1 MTNLRLSELKQNQSA
16 TVKEIQEAGQAKR
29 RIMEMG
35 MVRGSRIRV
44 ICRAP
49 LGDPIEVEV
58 RDYKLSLRKRDAETI
73 FVTEEE

>member
-1 MTNLRLSELKQNQSA
+1 MRLSELKQNQSA

>member
-1 MTNLRLSELKQNQSA
+1 LRLSELKQNQSA

>member
-1 MTNLRLSELKQNQSA
+1 MRLSDLKPNQTA
-16 TVKEIQEAGQAKR
+16 TIKAIEESGQAKR

-35 MVRGSRIRV
+35 LVRGSRVRV

-58 RDYKLSLRKRDAETI
+58 RDYKLSLRRRDAENI
-73 FVTEEE
+73 IITEGA